1 MKKLMILPALAVAFM
16 TFSAMMPASAH
27 CHSYWRHERWV
38 AAHQVV
44 NPYAY
49 GPYGGYGA
57 YSPAYYGAYNP
68 YYGGGIGGSLHR
80 FVRAF

>member
-1 MKKLMILPALAVAFM
+1 MKKLIILPALAVAFM
-16 TFSAMMPASAH
+16 TFSALMPASAH

-38 AAHQVV
+38 AAHQMMA
-44 NPYAY
+44 NPYA
-49 GPYGGYGA
+49 YGA